1 MVKMNCL
8 DFLSIPP
15 NFYIFQEK
23 KYKTNFGG
31 ILFLLYIIIMFFI
44 SLAYILDYIFNPKYE
59 IESSSIFV
67 NVNEISNPPP
77 NPEIDIEI
85 KIKHYDVK
93 NLSKSLF
100 FMDGKKDN

>member
-31 ILFLLYIIIMFFI
+31 ILFL
-44 SLAYILDYIFNPKYE
+44 
-59 IESSSIFV
+59 
-67 NVNEISNPPP
+67 
-77 NPEIDIEI
+77 
-85 KIKHYDVK
+85 
-93 NLSKSLF
+93 
-100 FMDGKKDN
+100 